1 VRAVNVTRHQV
12 LADRMDWA
20 GSSAARRKGLL
31 GRDTFERGEGIYL
44 APCQWVHMFGMKFA
58 IDVAFLAKDGRV
70 LALHHALK
78 PGTISKLVWRAD
90 GVLELPVGVLQAT
103 GTVVGDVVDLRE
115 NEAS

>member
-1 VRAVNVTRHQV
+1 VRAVNVTRDQV

-20 GSSAARRKGLL
+20 GTSSTRRKGLL

-58 IDVAFLAKDGRV
+58 IDVAFLAKDGKV
-70 LALHHALK
+70 LAVHHSLK

-90 GVLELPVGVLQAT
+90 GALELPAGSLQSS
-103 GTVVGDVVDLRE
+103 GTIVGDVIELRE
-115 NEAS
+115 NEGS